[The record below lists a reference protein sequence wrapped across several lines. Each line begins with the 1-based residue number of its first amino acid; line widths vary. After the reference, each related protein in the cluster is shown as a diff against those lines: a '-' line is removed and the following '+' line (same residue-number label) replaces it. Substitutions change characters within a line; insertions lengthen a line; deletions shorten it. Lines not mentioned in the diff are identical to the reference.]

1 MLCQDFYPCL
11 AHASQMIRKLPVL
24 LWIMLAM
31 DASYADS
38 TFSNRDS
45 SLVISVGGNISTV
58 NSSFSIDKGKTGNK
72 KQLDL
77 EDDLGIDETITMAGI
92 SGRWKISPRHR
103 LRFSYQALERRGK
116 FSTDETLN
124 FDKFTVSAGAEG
136 RTTFDIELAEIDYSY
151 VFYQAGGLETA
162 VSIGIYNTRY
172 ELGIDITGE
181 IITSENSTSV
191 DTAREKVQVSKVMP
205 LIGASAKYYF
215 TPKLAANA
223 SVFYLEVDDDD
234 VKGNISSF
242 TVNMDYSFARHWGV
256 GIAATYFGMDLD
268 IEGDF
273 SKKDFD
279 WDYSGVGLYLNW
291 YY

>member
-1 MLCQDFYPCL
+1 
-11 AHASQMIRKLPVL
+11 MIRKLPVL

-45 SLVISVGGNISTV
+45 SLVISVSGNISTV

-92 SGRWKISPRHR
+92 FARWKITPRHR
-103 LRFSYQALERRGK
+103 MRISYQTLESSGK
-116 FSTDETLN
+116 FSTNETLN
-124 FDKFTVSAGAEG
+124 FDKFTVSAGAQG

-151 VFYQAGGLETA
+151 VFYQTGGLETA

-172 ELGIDITGE
+172 ELGIDFTGD
-181 IITSENSTSV
+181 IINSENSTSL
-191 DTAREKVQVSKVMP
+191 DTAQEKVQVSKAMP

-223 SVFYLEVDDDD
+223 SVFYLHVDDGD
-234 VKGNISSF
+234 VKGDISSF
-242 TVNMDYSFARHWGV
+242 TVNMDYLIARHWGV

-268 IEGDF
+268 IERDF
-273 SKKDFD
+273 SKLNFN

>member
-1 MLCQDFYPCL
+1 M
-11 AHASQMIRKLPVL
+11 
-24 LWIMLAM
+24 
-31 DASYADS
+31 
-38 TFSNRDS
+38 
-45 SLVISVGGNISTV
+45 ISVGGNLATV

-92 SGRWKISPRHR
+92 SGRWKITPRHR
-103 LRFSYQALERRGK
+103 LRFSYLALERRGK

-151 VFYQAGGLETA
+151 VFYQTGGLETA

-172 ELGIDITGE
+172 ELGIDISGE

-191 DTAREKVQVSKVMP
+191 DTAREQVQVSKAMP
-205 LIGASAKYYF
+205 LFGASAKYYF

-223 SVFYLEVDDDD
+223 SVFYLDVDDGG

-273 SKKDFD
+273 SEMNFD

>member
-1 MLCQDFYPCL
+1 
-11 AHASQMIRKLPVL
+11 
-24 LWIMLAM
+24 
-31 DASYADS
+31 
-38 TFSNRDS
+38 
-45 SLVISVGGNISTV
+45 
-58 NSSFSIDKGKTGNK
+58 
-72 KQLDL
+72 
-77 EDDLGIDETITMAGI
+77 
-92 SGRWKISPRHR
+92 
-103 LRFSYQALERRGK
+103 LRFSYQELERRGK

-124 FDKFTVSAGAEG
+124 FDNFTVSAGAEG

-151 VFYQAGGLETA
+151 VFYQTGGLETA

-181 IITSENSTSV
+181 IITSENSISV
-191 DTAREKVQVSKVMP
+191 DTAQEKVQVSKAMP

-223 SVFYLEVDDDD
+223 SVFYLHVDDGG
-234 VKGNISSF
+234 VKGDISSF
-242 TVNMDYSFARHWGV
+242 TVNMDYSIARHWGV

-273 SKKDFD
+273 SKMNFN

>member
-1 MLCQDFYPCL
+1 MLCQDVYPCF
-11 AHASQMIRKLPVL
+11 AHASHMIRKLSVL

-45 SLVISVGGNISTV
+45 SLVISVGGNIATV
-58 NSSFSIDKGKTGNK
+58 NSSFGIDKGKTGNK

-77 EDDLGIDETITMAGI
+77 EDDLGIDESIAMAGI
-92 SGRWKISPRHR
+92 FARWKISPRHR
-103 LRFSYQALERRGK
+103 MRLSYQALKRRGK
-116 FSTDETLN
+116 FSTDEPLN

-151 VFYQAGGLETA
+151 VFYQTGELETA
-162 VSIGIYNTRY
+162 VSMGIYNTRY
-172 ELGIDITGE
+172 DLDIDITGE
-181 IITSENSTSV
+181 IITSENSTSLE
-191 DTAREKVQVSKVMP
+191 TAQEHVRVSKAMP

-223 SVFYLEVDDDD
+223 SVFYLKVDDGD
-234 VKGNISSF
+234 VQGNISSF
-242 TVNMDYSFARHWGV
+242 TVNMDYSFARHWGA

-268 IEGDF
+268 VEGDF
-273 SKKDFD
+273 SNMNFD

-291 YY
+291 YN

>member
-1 MLCQDFYPCL
+1 MLCLDFYHCL
-11 AHASQMIRKLPVL
+11 ADASQMIRKLPVL

-31 DASYADS
+31 DASYAGS

-45 SLVISVGGNISTV
+45 SVVISVGGNTATV
-58 NSSFSIDKGKTGNK
+58 NSSLSIDKGKTGNK

-92 SGRWKISPRHR
+92 FARWKISPRHR
-103 LRFSYQALERRGK
+103 MRLSYQALERRGK
-116 FSTDETLN
+116 FRTNETLN
-124 FDKFTVSAGAEG
+124 FDKFTVSAGAQG

-151 VFYQAGGLETA
+151 VFYQTGELETA

-172 ELGIDITGE
+172 ELGLDFTGDI
-181 IITSENSTSV
+181 INSENSTSV
-191 DTAREKVQVSKVMP
+191 DTAQEKVQVSKAMP

-223 SVFYLEVDDDD
+223 SVFYLDVDDGG

-273 SKKDFD
+273 SKMNFD